1 MGVLWVAAE
10 QAWASTGAASDL
22 GEEGKMGSGES
33 VGLSPHPCCF
43 LETRNSSLSSWTSS
57 RAGVCGPR
65 GHQISLPKPEC
76 IILCQA
82 TWVRVESYDERE
94 PVVKADCGIWSG
106 MLEAG
111 VDRIISQLVGP
122 KLSHIFRPQTEWTI
136 QEFLAAQKKEA
147 EPAPPAELESQEP
160 AALSQD
166 ASRECA

>member
-1 MGVLWVAAE
+1 EWRERRPFTPSLLLPGDPQLIALIVDQLKSWGLWPT
-10 QAWASTGAASDL
+10 W
-22 GEEGKMGSGES
+22 
-33 VGLSPHPCCF
+33 SPNQP
-43 LETRNSSLSSWTSS
+43 
-57 RAGVCGPR
+57 
-65 GHQISLPKPEC
+65 PKT
-76 IILCQA
+76 QA

-166 ASRECA
+166 AS